1 MIVFIEIQKNAEK
14 KTLELVGEFSKVA
27 RYKGNIKK
35 LVLCHSETYIFCSSY
50 W

>member
-1 MIVFIEIQKNAEK
+1 MIVFIGIQKNAEK
-14 KTLELVGEFSKVA
+14 KLELVGEFSKVA